1 MPSEGPIA
9 SVSKHI
15 SNTEAN
21 WGTSHF
27 KLASL
32 SSQVTTLSFVA
43 HANPDNAGDPGLG
56 LPPTNHWSFALGL
69 VDSDEPNCK
78 SFVSVDVLPNEPGEP
93 GMLCLENIDALD
105 DAIHKVSFDLSV
117 SSGTTHVTVADVLAV
132 LIARK
137 RDHYTCHAVGEGCR
151 FWLQTVASD
160 FAEEGV
166 IPGDVADVVRA
177 DLEFYWPWPE
187 GSRPVLREI
196 KAGVFGE

>member
-1 MPSEGPIA
+1 MPSEALIA

-27 KLASL
+27 RLATL

-43 HANPDNAGDPGLG
+43 HANPDNAGDPSLG
-56 LPPTNHWSFALGL
+56 LPPTNHWSL
-69 VDSDEPNCK
+69 VLELLANSDSDESK

-93 GMLCLENIDALD
+93 GMLCLENIDAID

-117 SSGTTHVTVADVLAV
+117 PTVTVADVLAV
-132 LIARK
+132 IIARK
-137 RDHYTCHAVGEGCR
+137 GDHYTCHAVGEGCR

-160 FAEEGV
+160 FAEEGMV
-166 IPGDVADVVRA
+166 PSDVADVVRA
-177 DLEFYWPWPE
+177 DLELYWPWPE